1 MRTFFNGLV
10 LGLLVG
16 GILGWFGHARWGQPS
31 PANERASQQAEQAT
45 QAAGATVFHAVEA
58 MKAKAQA
65 LNLQPERIREEM
77 ARTGQIVR
85 RQAVEMAAPV
95 VDAAAE
101 AATTARIKAA
111 LAADPNLSAMDISV
125 TTSGGTVTLEGK
137 VPTEEQVAQAVVIA
151 MEAPGVERAVSKLVV
166 APR

>member
-16 GILGWFGHARWGQPS
+16 GLLGWFGHARWGQPS
-31 PANERASQQAEQAT
+31 AANERASQQAEQAT
-45 QAAGATVFHAVEA
+45 QAVGAAVFHAVEA

-77 ARTGQIVR
+77 ARTGQVVR
-85 RQAVEMAAPV
+85 RQAVELASPV
-95 VDAAAE
+95 VDATAE

-111 LAADPNLSAMDISV
+111 LAADAKLSVFDIAV
-125 TTSGGTVTLEGK
+125 TTNAGTVTLEGT
-137 VPTEEQVAQAVVIA
+137 VPSEEQVAQAVVIA
-151 MEAPGVERAVSKLVV
+151 MGMPGVERVVSKLVV